1 MSIKQNGGVFGRNP
15 TFNDVTI
22 DGTLTFDGDIDI
34 NSDLKVNGELE
45 AQKLIIAKNDRP
57 NGAVIDITNTFEGS
71 GWVGGDLIGSVD
83 FKIADTSTPQKIRAA
98 LRAEVDSSVSS
109 STYPYRVGVGVYTSS
124 NAVLTKTAEFDY
136 LGNLRMNSGKGI
148 DFSATSGTGT
158 SEILSDYEQGTW
170 TPTITGSTSG
180 SVAGITI
187 NRAAYTKIG
196 NQVTVYFYISAVN
209 LDTASLVGNAEIGGL
224 PFVAENSFMQLSA
237 VNYTNFFSFDERD
250 ISVGGY
256 VHTATKVKLL
266 KGSSTSGIPVG
277 ELSGTTQIMMF
288 GMTYESS

>member
-22 DGTLTFDGDIDI
+22 EGQLTFDGDIDI
-34 NSDLKVNGELE
+34 NSDLKVDGDLDVTGSSSVLGSMAIGSASPSVKFHVNGGTGNQIGLFESTDATVKIGFKDSATTNNYSVTIGAVGDE
-45 AQKLIIAKNDRP
+45 MTFSSGSGGTERIRVNTAGNVTVSTGNLII
-57 NGAVIDITNTFEGS
+57 GT
-71 GWVGGDLIGSVD
+71 
-83 FKIADTSTPQKIRAA
+83 
-98 LRAEVDSSVSS
+98 
-109 STYPYRVGVGVYTSS
+109 
-124 NAVLTKTAEFDY
+124 
-136 LGNLRMNSGKGI
+136 SGKGI

-158 SEILSDYEQGTW
+158 SELLDDYEEGTW

-224 PFVAENSFMQLSA
+224 PFNSANSFMQLSA
-237 VNYTNFFSFDERD
+237 VNYTNFFSFDESD
-250 ISVGGY
+250 ISVGSY
-256 VHTATKVKLL
+256 VHSGTKVKLL

>member
-22 DGTLTFDGDIDI
+22 EGQLTFDGDIDI
-34 NSDLKVNGELE
+34 NSDLKVDGDLDVTGSGSFASLDVFSAGIKTNSNAAVGFQLGDDSSGSTDIGN
-45 AQKLIIAKNDRP
+45 IINNAGRFTIEPAGNRKFAVRTNSTKVDSL
-57 NGAVIDITNTFEGS
+57 VIDHNSNVEI
-71 GWVGGDLIGSVD
+71 
-83 FKIADTSTPQKIRAA
+83 
-98 LRAEVDSSVSS
+98 SS
-109 STYPYRVGVGVYTSS
+109 
-124 NAVLTKTAEFDY
+124 
-136 LGNLRMNSGKGI
+136 GNLVIGTSGKGI
-148 DFSATSGTGT
+148 DFSATAGTGT
-158 SEILSDYEQGTW
+158 SELLDDYEEGTW

-224 PFVAENSFMQLSA
+224 PFNSANSFMQLAA
-237 VNYTNFFSFDERD
+237 VNYTNFFSFDESD

-256 VHTATKVKLL
+256 VHSGTKVKLL
-266 KGSSTSGIPVG
+266 KGSSVSGIPVG
-277 ELSGTTQIMMF
+277 ELSGTAQVMMF

>member
-1 MSIKQNGGVFGRNP
+1 MSIKQSGGVFGRNP

-22 DGTLTFDGDIDI
+22 EGQLTFDGDIDI
-34 NSDLKVNGELE
+34 NSDLKVDGNVTADGLTV
-45 AQKLIIAKNDRP
+45 ATTGVTTAK
-57 NGAVIDITNTFEGS
+57 IEGS
-71 GWVGGDLIGSVD
+71 QAKLQFFETDTVDQNFQIRLNGGDLITD
-83 FKIADTSTPQKIRAA
+83 Q
-98 LRAEVDSSVSS
+98 
-109 STYPYRVGVGVYTSS
+109 
-124 NAVLTKTAEFDY
+124 LTDAGANIKTVMRLDGPTGEAIFYDNIVI
-136 LGNLRMNSGKGI
+136 GTSGKGI

-224 PFVAENSFMQLSA
+224 PFVAANSFMQLSA
-237 VNYTNFFSFDERD
+237 VNYTNFFSFDESD
-250 ISVGGY
+250 ISVGSY
-256 VHTATKVKLL
+256 VHSGTKVKLL

>member
-34 NSDLKVNGELE
+34 NSDLKVNGEIE

-57 NGAVIDITNTFEGS
+57 NGAVIDITNTFEGA

-83 FKIADTSTPQKIRAA
+83 FKITDSSTPQKIRAA

-158 SEILSDYEQGTW
+158 SEILSDYEE
-170 TPTITGSTSG
+170 GSFIPDVRFGGASP
-180 SVAGITI
+180 SGITY
-187 NRAAYTKIG
+187 AAQMGTYTKIG
-196 NQVTVYFYISAVN
+196 NVVEFRFIVTLTAKGSQTGNFEVYGLPYVAASSDNGVGVSSFFNNLTFTGEEVPIGRVDNSAVVEFRYP
-209 LDTASLVGNAEIGGL
+209 SSGL
-224 PFVAENSFMQLSA
+224 ATRMTNSQIENNTDLR
-237 VNYTNFFSFDERD
+237 V
-250 ISVGGY
+250 
-256 VHTATKVKLL
+256 
-266 KGSSTSGIPVG
+266 SGIYK
-277 ELSGTTQIMMF
+277 TA
-288 GMTYESS
+288 